1 VLLDRPLST
10 KIRQIWGQP
19 WAITGVFQDFG
30 AGIQI
35 ATKVL
40 HLFHLFWRS
49 TMKKTLLAVTMA
61 ALALPLSSQAAESGL
76 GITGNFGFT
85 SNYKYRGISQSADK
99 VAAQGGFD
107 VSHGS
112 GLYLGAWTSNVA
124 DWANYNGNGQEIDIY
139 GGFKTELPAGIGLDI
154 GALQYYYPGTGINL
168 PAAAVKKP
176 NTLEYYV
183 GLSYGP
189 IAYKFSQTSDLFF
202 GAPGSKNS
210 TYQNINAKFPL
221 SEKVSLSASFGE
233 QKVKGSGNPTYNDYG
248 VGVSYALP
256 ADFSVTLSYIGT
268 SGLSAAEKVWF
279 TYENKKLYEAK
290 TILTVSKSF

>member
-1 VLLDRPLST
+1 
-10 KIRQIWGQP
+10 
-19 WAITGVFQDFG
+19 
-30 AGIQI
+30 
-35 ATKVL
+35 
-40 HLFHLFWRS
+40 
-49 TMKKTLLAVTMA
+49 MKKTLLAVTMA
-61 ALALPLSSQAAESGL
+61 ALALPVASQAAESGL

-112 GLYLGAWTSNVA
+112 GLYLGTWTSNVA
-124 DWANYNGNGQEIDIY
+124 DWANFNGNGQEIDVY
-139 GGFKTELPAGIGLDI
+139 GGFKTELAGVGFDV
-154 GALQYYYPGTGINL
+154 GALQYYYPGSAINT
-168 PAAAVKKP
+168 PAGAIKKP
-176 NTLEYYV
+176 DTLEYYV

-221 SEKVSLSASFGE
+221 SEKVSLSASYGE
-233 QKVKGSGNPTYNDYG
+233 QKVKGTGNPTYNDYS

-256 ADFSVTLSYIGT
+256 ADFSVTLSYVGT
-268 SGLSAAEKVWF
+268 SGMTATEKTWF
-279 TYENKKLYEAK
+279 TYTYPENTPSKKLYEAK
-290 TILTVSKSF
+290 SILTVSKSF